1 MCITAMR
8 ATKNLNTLN
17 PASARIIGNLQVS
30 LHLDH
35 VSAPLLNLKLFR
47 AVYLQKNR
55 V

>member
-1 MCITAMR
+1 MR

-35 VSAPLLNLKLFR
+35 VSAPLLIKTLPSHLDAKKQ
-47 AVYLQKNR
+47 Y
-55 V
+55 